1 MTERSTTLPTAVT
14 STTIGI
20 DIGDRTSHICVLDD
34 AGNVIETGVV
44 ASTPAAFAKRFER
57 DDPTRIAIEVGGQSA
72 WIDELLGGLG
82 HDVVVANARRLR
94 MIYEN
99 ESKSDEVDAEQLA
112 RVARMD
118 VTLLHP
124 IQHRQRSTRTDLAKA
139 RSRDM
144 LIATR
149 TSLINHVRG
158 MLKSFGTKL
167 GSRGAAYFH
176 GWVREQIP
184 DELRCALN
192 PIVDTLE
199 GVATQI
205 TALDKELE
213 RLANDV
219 YPETMLLRQVN
230 RVGLHTAL
238 RFVLTVE
245 DPNRIECSRNAGAY
259 FGLRPRR
266 HQSGAR
272 DPEMR
277 ITKAGD
283 REVRRLLVQCAQQM
297 LGPFGTDSDLRRWGL
312 DLAARGGKSAKKKA
326 VIAVARKLAVLLH
339 VLWKTG
345 QVYEPLK
352 NTNARDAAKA
362 AKTPV
367 PA

>member
-1 MTERSTTLPTAVT
+1 MYS
-14 STTIGI
+14 G
-20 DIGDRTSHICVLDD
+20 H

-44 ASTPAAFAKRFER
+44 ATTPEAFAKRFKR
-57 DDPTRIAIEVGGQSA
+57 DDSTRIAIEVGGQSA

-82 HDVVVANARRLR
+82 HDVIAANARRLR

-112 RVARMD
+112 RVARLD
-118 VTLLHP
+118 LTLLHP
-124 IQHRQRSTRTDLAKA
+124 IQHRQRSTCADMAKA
-139 RSRDM
+139 RSRDI
-144 LIATR
+144 LISTR

-158 MLKSFGTKL
+158 MLKSFGSRL
-167 GSRGAAYFH
+167 GSRSAACFH

-184 DELRCALN
+184 DELRCALD

-199 GVATQI
+199 AIAAQVM
-205 TALDKELE
+205 ALDKELE
-213 RLANDV
+213 RLAKDV

-283 REVRRLLVQCAQQM
+283 REVRRLLVQCSQQM

-352 NTNARDAAKA
+352 NANAKGAAQGAKA
-362 AKTPV
+362 PI